1 MELRE
6 DSVSGDDMQ
15 VVDVNPND
23 CRCAL
28 GVPGEDSDRGED
40 TSGGDMELCGD
51 SGSGDDM
58 KAIDVTPNDISRIL
72 LSQEVSG
79 VRCK

>member
-15 VVDVNPND
+15 VVDVHPND
-23 CRCAL
+23 CRGAL

-40 TSGGDMELCGD
+40 TSEDDMELRGD
-51 SGSGDDM
+51 SGSEDDM
-58 KAIDVTPNDISRIL
+58 KEIDVTPNDIIRNLSR
-72 LSQEVSG
+72 Q
-79 VRCK
+79 